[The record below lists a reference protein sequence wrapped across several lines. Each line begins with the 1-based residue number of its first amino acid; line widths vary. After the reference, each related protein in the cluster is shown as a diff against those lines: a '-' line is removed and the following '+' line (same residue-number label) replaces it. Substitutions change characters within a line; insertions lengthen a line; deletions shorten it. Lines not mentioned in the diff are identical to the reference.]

1 MMEMGMGIIIGA
13 VGTLTVLFII
23 GALEEKREKEAEI
36 WLRHKG
42 NRGPGHG
49 KVDI

>member
-1 MMEMGMGIIIGA
+1 MEMGMGIIIGA

-23 GALEEKREKEAEI
+23 GALEEKRRLEAEL

-42 NRGPGHG
+42 NRGQGHG

>member
-13 VGTLTVLFII
+13 AGTLTVLYII
-23 GALEEKREKEAEI
+23 AALEEKREKEAEI

-42 NRGPGHG
+42 RR
-49 KVDI
+49 

>member
-13 VGTLTVLFII
+13 AGTLTVLFIF
-23 GALEEKREKEAEI
+23 GAIEEKRRLEAERWI
-36 WLRHKG
+36 RHKG